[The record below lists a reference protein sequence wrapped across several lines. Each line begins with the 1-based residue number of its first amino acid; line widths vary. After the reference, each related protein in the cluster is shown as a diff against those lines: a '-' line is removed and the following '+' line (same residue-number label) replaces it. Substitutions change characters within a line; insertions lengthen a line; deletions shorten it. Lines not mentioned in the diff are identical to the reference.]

1 MRKKDIIEGVVDHV
15 EFPNK
20 GTFSY
25 EDRTITVKGVIEG
38 QKIRGQVTKKRR
50 NGGQVRLLEVLEPSK
65 LEYLQPECENF
76 GACGGCF
83 YQTVSYK
90 N

>member
-38 QKIRGQVTKKRR
+38 QKIR
-50 NGGQVRLLEVLEPSK
+50 
-65 LEYLQPECENF
+65 
-76 GACGGCF
+76 
-83 YQTVSYK
+83 
-90 N
+90 

>member
-38 QKIRGQVTKKRR
+38 QKIRGQVTKKTQEWRT
-50 NGGQVRLLEVLEPSK
+50 GPSAGSA
-65 LEYLQPECENF
+65 
-76 GACGGCF
+76 GAVKTGRCAAGM
-83 YQTVSYK
+83 
-90 N
+90 